1 MIVLRVLVIY
11 AHPLADSLNGALFAC
26 VKESL
31 AAAGHEVDALDL
43 YAENFDPVLSAD
55 ERRAY
60 FDVEAN
66 RARTEPYVARLEAA
80 EGLVFVFPPWCLG
93 PPAILKGFFDRIM
106 VPGVSFRLEEDGS
119 LSPNLRHIKKAA
131 AVVTYGRE
139 RPLLWWF
146 GDPPRRMMTRY
157 LKWFLAPG
165 TRPVFLGHYGLHKPD
180 DAYQRRFIE
189 KVRRT
194 MRRF

>member
-1 MIVLRVLVIY
+1 MRVLVIY
-11 AHPLADSLNGALFAC
+11 AHPLEDSLNATLFAC

-31 AAAGHEVDALDL
+31 AAVGHEVDALDL
-43 YAENFDPVLSAD
+43 YAEKFDPVLSAD

-60 FDVEAN
+60 FDVAQN
-66 RARTEPYVARLEAA
+66 RSRTARYVERIEAA
-80 EGLVFVFPPWCLG
+80 EGLVFVFPTWCLG

-106 VPGVSFRLEEDGS
+106 VPGVSFRLEEDGT
-119 LSPNLRHIKKAA
+119 LRANLQHIRKAA

-165 TRPVFLGHYGLHKPD
+165 TRPKFLGFYGLHKPD
-180 DAYQRRFIE
+180 DMRTRRFIG
-189 KVRRT
+189 KVRRA
-194 MRRF
+194 MEEF